1 MVERR
6 YSRIPYFVGL
16 AGLLG
21 AQFFAF
27 QQLESPWL
35 AVLVLQL
42 IKVPLTV
49 WRLND
54 LARSPDDSLWTVVP
68 VANVALAW
76 ICLTTATPSAEKWE
90 RLRGRW
96 YGQISA
102 FGAFSEGAK
111 LWTNRRPR
119 RRRGGWIRRHF
130 GLGVLPGCSITGD
143 LPGVGCRAAGRL
155 WAGAVGVVGL
165 AHALHGASVHETE
178 DSESSKLVSIA
189 VSFAFNLTFHHRKR
203 G

>member
-54 LARSPDDSLWTVVP
+54 LARSPDDPCGQSSLSRT
-68 VANVALAW
+68 
-76 ICLTTATPSAEKWE
+76 
-90 RLRGRW
+90 
-96 YGQISA
+96 
-102 FGAFSEGAK
+102 
-111 LWTNRRPR
+111 
-119 RRRGGWIRRHF
+119 
-130 GLGVLPGCSITGD
+130 
-143 LPGVGCRAAGRL
+143 
-155 WAGAVGVVGL
+155 
-165 AHALHGASVHETE
+165 
-178 DSESSKLVSIA
+178 
-189 VSFAFNLTFHHRKR
+189 
-203 G
+203 

>member
-1 MVERR
+1 MILVDSRPCRER
-6 YSRIPYFVGL
+6 SACL
-16 AGLLG
+16 
-21 AQFFAF
+21 
-27 QQLESPWL
+27 
-35 AVLVLQL
+35 
-42 IKVPLTV
+42 
-49 WRLND
+49 D
-54 LARSPDDSLWTVVP
+54 LPDNGDTFGG
-68 VANVALAW
+68 
-76 ICLTTATPSAEKWE
+76 KM
-90 RLRGRW
+90 
-96 YGQISA
+96 
-102 FGAFSEGAK
+102 GAFTGALVRPDIGLRRFGGSETV
-111 LWTNRRPR
+111 WTNRRPR